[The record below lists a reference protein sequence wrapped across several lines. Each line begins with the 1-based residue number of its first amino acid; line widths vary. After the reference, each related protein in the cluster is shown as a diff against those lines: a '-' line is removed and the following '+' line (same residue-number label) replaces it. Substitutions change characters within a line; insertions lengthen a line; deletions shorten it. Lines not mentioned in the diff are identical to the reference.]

1 MRPRTFAPIIVLFA
15 VLALLN
21 LAIFRRQYALGYGF
35 PWDFNY
41 SYHAV
46 PAYWIEAMRHGAGT
60 AWIPFQGM
68 GYATYLN
75 LQSGIDYP
83 PLRAFAWLD
92 LPYTLHAA
100 VVLQC
105 LHVFAGG
112 LGAAFCARLMGLRWP
127 AALFAGVAWQCFG
140 GFYAHSS

>member
-1 MRPRTFAPIIVLFA
+1 
-15 VLALLN
+15 
-21 LAIFRRQYALGYGF
+21 
-35 PWDFNY
+35 
-41 SYHAV
+41 
-46 PAYWIEAMRHGAGT
+46 
-60 AWIPFQGM
+60 
-68 GYATYLN
+68 
-75 LQSGIDYP
+75 
-83 PLRAFAWLD
+83 WLD

-140 GFYAHSS
+140 GFYAHSSHPDIVRSYALMPWIVAPLLAPWGWSRLTRIATILSPVAIAFLCTGGYSGAIVAVLFVAGVSWFARLALQWRDGEA